1 MKDKGPSS
9 SFLKVKCTKCKNE
22 EIIFDK
28 PSTKVTCLVCG
39 AELAQCRGGKAK
51 IVAKVISTLN

>member
-22 EIIFDK
+22 QIIFDK
-28 PSTKVTCLVCG
+28 AATKVDCIVCG
-39 AELAQCRGGKAK
+39 EELAKTTGGKIK
-51 IVAKVISTLN
+51 ITAKVIANL